1 MKPTTRKH
9 TTLDTIAAVAL
20 VVLFLAAMV
29 WLWTFIEGWRAEVW
43 AERFHQMRPTTG
55 EPR

>member
-1 MKPTTRKH
+1 MTSRRK
-9 TTLDTIAAVAL
+9 TIEAVLAFL
-20 VVLFLAAMV
+20 VLLAVLLLLGM
-29 WLWTFIEGWRAEVW
+29 WIEEWRAEVW